1 MIGTA
6 SGAWTDPHNGG
17 KYAVASSSATALA
30 GTRTTANGQYTD
42 KFAFS
47 FAAVSA
53 GCELEACSESQVTSV
68 ADFSTNYCNLHN
80 LYCGSQD
87 GCTPAGSDY
96 AYTETDVDTSIGA
109 SSDKDACLGK
119 SFLRASSKVATA

>member
-47 FAAVSA
+47 FAAVS
-53 GCELEACSESQVTSV
+53 ESQGKSGSV
-68 ADFSTNYCNLHN
+68 AAT
-80 LYCGSQD
+80 
-87 GCTPAGSDY
+87 A
-96 AYTETDVDTSIGA
+96 
-109 SSDKDACLGK
+109 
-119 SFLRASSKVATA
+119 LRAKVVSSRPWEAEP